1 MASRITL
8 LCCLLTVASS
18 SSCDKEGQCIP
29 RGINFT
35 RPSGAKLVAVKGE
48 PLLLDCSVSV
58 LPELAPYNIT
68 WNHNGKPLDWSA
80 TEHTVLSNGSLFIES
95 FSFQKKKSGRKD
107 NGTYT
112 CMVHTKAGT
121 MFSRPVQ
128 VELARMP
135 KGFSE
140 EPKSM
145 SVSTGSIARFACHVM
160 SVPAAL
166 YNWQRNLE
174 DVPPDDKRFTQ
185 LSSGVLQ
192 IVNVTAVDA
201 GNYRC
206 IAKSAARTQYSA
218 EATLTVLESAGH
230 EAPDQPPEF
239 LNPSDQE
246 LTLVTGDT
254 VELECFAR
262 SSQHTFVT
270 WIRQGGALLP
280 EGRSTYFGHGNLRIT
295 NLTQSDAGTYKCL
308 ISTSRTTATETL
320 SLSSQSH
327 TLIIHELPTF
337 ASDMISRVRPAAR
350 TVRFDCD
357 AQGYPAPEVRWFKD
371 GQPLVINGRIKVMRS
386 EDNKFLRKVRRHMV
400 EDSGPPHQRRP
411 ASNVL
416 VISHPVKRDAGFYQ
430 CLATNVAGMNTLAA
444 RLVLNASG
452 DQPIPPTGLK
462 AVTNSST
469 AILLSWNPSAIS
481 PGQTIQAYSIHYLPT
496 AGGNELQK
504 VSVNTALLIEKLMP
518 FTNYTFYVR
527 AYSGKGASEQSEKV
541 IQITGEDVPLGA
553 PSVTVTSLTPT
564 TMHISWSELPPT
576 VARGNIALYRIHYR
590 LHGQNYNN
598 VLVVKGTVREYT
610 ITGLEPNKEYDVR
623 VMAGTAEGFP
633 VLSDE
638 AWPWVTYRM
647 PHKSSSTMPLPP
659 VLYLIVINATTLEA
673 RWSVSPEEK
682 NLMSGFKLRFRE
694 QGSQFL
700 DPIVLP
706 NTTFSYVVYNLKPQ
720 TWYEVH
726 VSCFNHLGDGQEAVQ
741 TILTHPENLT
751 VEGDVDPPGGLE
763 AEPTSPRSIRLSW
776 KPPNSIHNITYYT
789 VRYSAVHPQNNMN
802 SSVVHYVRSQLIEC
816 RTSEDKPTVP
826 RDVTWAPVD
835 LGSIRLN
842 WMAPEFPNGIIQ
854 AYHIFYN
861 ANVVDTTQVDKWKN
875 KQEPGTQLTSILNGL
890 SINTVYSL
898 RMQAQTTVGLGPLT
912 QVIKFVISV
921 PSRSTISP
929 HPQAA
934 GQEAN
939 DPSLGILLGVLA
951 GLLCM
956 AACAIIIL
964 YKNSKCGCSG
974 SSVEQHGPSTG
985 RSCFAAFFGQC
996 KMPAPAR
1003 ELEVLSVT
1011 SPSPGNHLDTKG
1023 GYPATQCNGKTNGH
1037 ARGKQPNGTAPN
1049 GHVGN
1054 GSAVCFMKP
1063 SSSQKQRV
1071 DNDPESRLPLPR
1083 SQHRYNA
1090 HDYSVQEDGDAWDPE
1105 AVPAPTPLLA
1115 DDSVASRTWKV
1126 TDNSTAAED
1135 GTIDVTVCSADDR
1148 SASSH
1153 LLRSGPSEQT
1163 SVTLHNAEETKNL
1176 VGPI

>member
-371 GQPLVINGRIKVMRS
+371 GQPLVINGRIK
-386 EDNKFLRKVRRHMV
+386 
-400 EDSGPPHQRRP
+400 RRP